1 MTRKNIMDTGEIHLY
16 KEKSGQTAV
25 EVHFFGETVWLTLN
39 QIAGLFDRD
48 KSVISRHLGS
58 IYKSGELVR
67 RATVAKNAT
76 VQVEG
81 GRKVK
86 RVVEYYNLDAIL
98 SVGYRVNSKRGTQ
111 FRIWASRVIKDHLI
125 KGYSLNQKRLQER
138 QALGF
143 KELESAI
150 ELVRSLSGGKA
161 LTGDEGKGLLDVITR
176 YAKSW
181 LLLQQYD
188 EDRLLVPGKS
198 DVVPATLEYAEA
210 DAAIAALKKDL
221 KAKGAASDLFG
232 RERGDSLAGILGSLE
247 QTFGGQALYPSVEA
261 KAAHLLYFI
270 IKDHPFLDGNKR
282 IGSLL
287 FILFLA
293 KNHSLYRANSEAKI
307 NDNALVALALLI
319 AESDP
324 GHKDILVK
332 LVINLL
338 WEAAK

>member
-1 MTRKNIMDTGEIHLY
+1 MKKTLDTGEILLY
-16 KEKSGQTAV
+16 REKGGQTAV
-25 EVHFFGETVWLTLN
+25 EVHLHGETVWLALD
-39 QIAGLFDRD
+39 QIADLFQRD
-48 KSVISRHLGS
+48 KSVVSRHLRN
-58 IYKSGELVR
+58 IFETGELTKSRV
-67 RATVAKNAT
+67 VAKNAT
-76 VQVEG
+76 TAADGKIYQ
-81 GRKVK
+81 
-86 RVVEYYNLDAIL
+86 VEYYNLDAII

-111 FRIWASRVIKDHLI
+111 FRIWASQVIKDHLI

-138 QALGF
+138 QASGF

-198 DVVPATLEYAEA
+198 KVAPETLEYAEA
-210 DAAIAALKKDL
+210 GTAIVALKKDL
-221 KAKGAASDLFG
+221 KAKGSASDLFG
-232 RERGDSLAGILGSLE
+232 RERGDSFAGILGSLE
-247 QTFGGQALYPSVEA
+247 QTFGGEALYPSVEA

-270 IKDHPFLDGNKR
+270 IKDHPFIDGNKR

-293 KNHSLYRANSEAKI
+293 KNRSLYRANGEAKI

-324 GHKDILVK
+324 GHKDILIK